1 MAVEPGGAADPVA
14 GPPSDS
20 APDAGG
26 PTDRRRRRDGWFL
39 LAAVATLVLG
49 VVGALDTTLIP
60 RSLDDNLRGIAQP
73 DDGPDY
79 ITFYTD
85 ESGAVPA
92 FSVLVERFGGPQV
105 LYGQQPM
112 RKEPWSR
119 SLMVGELRVD
129 LAPPRVF
136 YEYLA
141 VLGLLVTVAVIR
153 WRRRPRAGDA

>member
-1 MAVEPGGAADPVA
+1 MAAEPDGSADALAGAPS
-14 GPPSDS
+14 GP
-20 APDAGG
+20 APDTRG
-26 PTDRRRRRDGWFL
+26 PAHPRRRRDGWFL

-119 SLMVGELRVD
+119 SLTVGELTVD

-141 VLGLLVTVAVIR
+141 VLGLLVAVAVIR
-153 WRRRPRAGDA
+153 WRRRPPAGDA